1 MLTKVLYE
9 VEKLKEEAMK
19 ATLSSVARECF
30 PAKSKL
36 EAYEQVISIIED
48 VISQKIEE
56 WDLEK
61 VLSNKLLA
69 TPVEHCIFLDGCLYQ
84 QVEDQKIIDKYVSIA
99 DTANFNK
106 GYRKALEN
114 AMQWMCENGGR
125 LNIDTETIVEFRRT
139 LEEQQ

>member
-1 MLTKVLYE
+1 MLTKVLSE

-19 ATLSSVARECF
+19 LTLSSVAQECF

-56 WDLEK
+56 KGLEK
-61 VLSNKLLA
+61 ILSDKLLA
-69 TPVEHCIFLDGCLYQ
+69 TPVEQCMFLDGCLYQ
-84 QVEDQKIIDKYVSIA
+84 QAEDQKFIDKYVSTA
-99 DTANFNK
+99 DTANYNK

-114 AMQWMCENGGR
+114 AMQWMYKNAST
-125 LNIDTETIVEFRRT
+125 LNIDTGIIGEFRRT
-139 LEEQQ
+139 MEEEQ

>member
-19 ATLSSVARECF
+19 LTLSSVAQVCF

-56 WDLEK
+56 KGLEK
-61 VLSNKLLA
+61 ILSDKLLA
-69 TPVEHCIFLDGCLYQ
+69 TPVEQCMFLDGCQYQ
-84 QVEDQKIIDKYVSIA
+84 QAEDQKFIDKYVSTA
-99 DTANFNK
+99 DTANYNK

-114 AMQWMCENGGR
+114 AMQWMYKNGST
-125 LNIDTETIVEFRRT
+125 LNIDTGTIGEFRRT
-139 LEEQQ
+139 MEEQQ